1 LDAHNRSVPR
11 CARGTID
18 PGEYHVYTRSPGKIA
33 FFRDDQDRT
42 DFCNRLST
50 VVRKLDWRC
59 MAFALMTSHYHLVL
73 EVAEN
78 RLQPGMKWLN
88 GTYAQRFN
96 KRHGRWGHLCGSR
109 YSIVP
114 LESKRQRLRTF
125 QYVALNPVRAG
136 LVERPQDWLWS
147 SYAGTAG
154 YAKPFRFVDDR
165 PIRECFGEDADG
177 LEILRLFV
185 EAAVDP
191 LRSRDGGLS
200 P

>member
-1 LDAHNRSVPR
+1 
-11 CARGTID
+11 
-18 PGEYHVYTRSPGKIA
+18 
-33 FFRDDQDRT
+33 
-42 DFCNRLST
+42 
-50 VVRKLDWRC
+50 
-59 MAFALMTSHYHLVL
+59 MAFVLMTSHYHLLL
-73 EVAEN
+73 EVGEN

-88 GTYAQRFN
+88 GTYAQCFN

-109 YSIVP
+109 YSLVP
-114 LESKRQRLRTF
+114 IESRRQRMRAF

-154 YAKPFRFVDDR
+154 YAEPFTFVDDS
-165 PIRECFGEDADG
+165 PIRECFGVSPEG
-177 LEILRLFV
+177 LEVLRIFV
-185 EAAVDP
+185 EAAADP